1 MSRCTLTVQ
10 VQSWQNGAITVQM
23 WEMTIRRGKT
33 VDVYLMDVLHT
44 VGAIIVIVG
53 LGWKAN
59 ANLRKGLRKEVQI
72 QARMLENRMDQRA
85 SEMDR
90 RIDDIN
96 RRLDKQD
103 AMLATILQDHL
114 DFIAQ
119 FRSRGKS

>member
-1 MSRCTLTVQ
+1 MD
-10 VQSWQNGAITVQM
+10 A
-23 WEMTIRRGKT
+23 
-33 VDVYLMDVLHT
+33 YLMDILHT
-44 VGAIIVIVG
+44 VVTIIVIVG

-59 ANLRKGLRKEVQI
+59 ANLRKGLRKEVQT